1 MNLPVVDLGRMPYAK
16 AFEAQQSHYEAILAS
31 RETAH
36 PITGRL
42 LLVEHDPVVTVTRR
56 PEAADHLIASPEH
69 LARLGIDIA
78 QTNRGGDITY
88 HGPGQLVVYPIID
101 LNALGLR
108 LHEYMRRLEQA
119 VINTI
124 AQYGLEGI
132 RDAGATGVWVQS
144 DAEVPAAKI
153 CAMGVRVQRW
163 ITLHGLALNVTTN
176 LSHFGTIV
184 PCGLAGRPVTSL
196 EHELGSKCPPM
207 RQVKSDLCAQLS
219 LHLADSTRSDQ
230 G

>member
-153 CAMGVRVQRW
+153 CAMGVRVQQW